1 MTTNEKHTEI
11 GTIGCGGVKPFVC
24 PSCGGSEFGRD
35 TNSIGG
41 RVVALEDVRC
51 HAPGGGWHGEWID
64 PTSVSLLAERDA
76 LRRALDECVCTIEQY
91 VQYADAMTKRGMG
104 HEPMSRSG
112 FSPEYLLA
120 HVRAALAQGE
130 KGGSR

>member
-1 MTTNEKHTEI
+1 MKTNEKHTAGPLSPAQDDNGDWLI
-11 GTIGCGGVKPFVC
+11 VRRRGTADCTDITIPGTLTEAECVLLA
-24 PSCGGSEFGRD
+24 S
-35 TNSIGG
+35 
-41 RVVALEDVRC
+41 
-51 HAPGGGWHGEWID
+51 APA
-64 PTSVSLLAERDA
+64 LLAERDA
-76 LRRALDECVCTIEQY
+76 LRRALEECVFTIDQY